1 MPNRLQ
7 DLANMDWQKS
17 EEYLWDLP
25 TRVLGSKAMEHDIG

>member
-17 EEYLWDLP
+17 EEYLWDST
-25 TRVLGSKAMEHDIG
+25 TRVLGSKAKEHDVG